1 MTPSRF
7 VPFAVALAL
16 AGCRTD
22 RAAPTTISS
31 TPETQTPAPA
41 PAPAPAPLGAGKAA
55 AIERAYTREAFD
67 AWRARRAAEV
77 APATVE
83 HRVDD
88 IFKCLNCEDLLV
100 TERVIEGGV
109 CRQGPWILNIAKDDG
124 QPTRLDAASIATDCC
139 DASCPDRSPAAWM
152 LELNRILEQRDA
164 EALRALVSPTEGL
177 QVASGF
183 SDGEDSSHADAKI
196 GRDGDV
202 DEVFTIIQPV
212 QLFSDQIGCPDTF
225 DAAGEAA
232 CDVHGGGFGASYRW
246 RRAPAGAGS
255 VVYLLDVS
263 QQSH

>member
-1 MTPSRF
+1 MTAPRL
-7 VPFAVALAL
+7 VPLALALTL
-16 AGCRTD
+16 AGCRTE
-22 RAAPTTISS
+22 RAAPTTLSS
-31 TPETQTPAPA
+31 TPEVPAP
-41 PAPAPAPLGAGKAA
+41 PRAPAPLGAGKAT
-55 AIERAYTREAFD
+55 AIERADTQEAFD

-77 APATVE
+77 APAIVE

-109 CRQGPWILNIAKDDG
+109 CRQGPWVLHIAKDDG
-124 QPTRLDAASIATDCC
+124 QPTRLDPVSIATACC

-164 EALRALVSPTEGL
+164 EALRALVSPTDGL

-183 SDGEDSSHADAKI
+183 SDGEDASHADAKV
-196 GRDGDV
+196 GRDGDMA
-202 DEVFTIIQPV
+202 EVFTIIQPV
-212 QLFSDQIGCPDTF
+212 QLFFDQIGCPDTF
-225 DAAGEAA
+225 DAAGEAT

-246 RRAPAGAGS
+246 RRAPVGAGS
-255 VVYLLDVS
+255 AVYLLEVS